1 MTATL
6 RYGAMPLEA
15 ITDREV
21 SATKVGAWS
30 TSFTAL
36 YETDPGLIEQVLP
49 PPLQATDRPVVKV
62 SIATVEIDRP
72 GVPTFGAG
80 TFGVQCR
87 HDDLVGF
94 YPLLMPMSTEQSVIG
109 GRETFGEPK
118 KLARIALDRDGDE
131 VVGTVARM
139 GTTIIELRGRI
150 TEEVDPPPDQER
162 TDFYL
167 KFLRDPGGSGF
178 DADPRLVHCH
188 RRETSRK
195 RELVDG
201 DIVLRESRFDPV
213 ADLPVR
219 RILEM
224 HLTERQSQQ
233 RGEIVA
239 VLEPKDVLPFV
250 HQRYDDVSPQ
260 APAAP
265 ASRRL
270 AGARDDGLAGAGGD
284 PSAGPGASSGARQ

>member
-1 MTATL
+1 MTI
-6 RYGAMPLEA
+6 RYGARPLDE

-49 PPLQATDRPVVKV
+49 PPLRATGRPIVKV
-62 SIATVEIDRP
+62 SVATVDLDRP
-72 GVPTFGAG
+72 GVPVFGAG
-80 TFGVQCR
+80 TFGVECT
-87 HDDLVGF
+87 HGDITGF
-94 YPLLMPMSTEQSVIG
+94 YPLLMPMTTEQSVIG

-118 KLARIALDRDGDE
+118 KLAQITLARDGASI
-131 VVGTVARM
+131 VGTVARL
-139 GTTIIELRGRI
+139 GTTIIELRG
-150 TEEVDPPPDQER
+150 TVTGEVDPPEPNER

-167 KFLRDPGGSGF
+167 KFLRDPGALGF

-188 RRETSRK
+188 RAETTRK

-201 DIVLRESRFDPV
+201 QIWLRESQFDPV

-224 HLTERQSQQ
+224 HLSERRSQQ

-239 VLEPKDVLPFV
+239 VLEPKDILPFV
-250 HQRYDDVSPQ
+250 HQRYDDMHPV
-260 APAAP
+260 
-265 ASRRL
+265 
-270 AGARDDGLAGAGGD
+270 GAT
-284 PSAGPGASSGARQ
+284 PKETS